1 MTDTAT
7 TKEKRGRRRAEK
19 PTPEATTSPAVL
31 PPTKTRRR
39 PMLIAAGIALAVVCG
54 LGSWYFFTTIG
65 NTTTVLTVKSDIPR
79 GQEIT
84 AADLGTLQ
92 ISGDQAT
99 NALLATES
107 SEAVGQVAKV
117 DLPAGSLVT
126 DTNIGDTLA
135 LADGDSLVGVALTSA
150 QMPSQQLV
158 AGDEVRLVDTPISQ
172 GEPPADT
179 PKTFTATVFS
189 IREDAQNSRW
199 IVDLVVSPQVAPDIA
214 ARAATGRVALILDSG
229 E

>member
-7 TKEKRGRRRAEK
+7 KEKRPRRRPEK
-19 PTPEATTSPAVL
+19 PAAEASNTPAVQ

-39 PMLIAAGIALAVVCG
+39 PMLIAAGIALAIVGG
-54 LGSWYFFTTIG
+54 LGSWYFFTTVG
-65 NTTTVLTVKSDIPR
+65 NTTTVLTVKTDVPR

-92 ISGDQAT
+92 ISGDQSSS
-99 NALLATES
+99 ALLANES
-107 SEAVGQVAKV
+107 NDAIGQVALV
-117 DLPAGSLVT
+117 DLPAGSLVSS
-126 DTNIGDTLA
+126 TNVGDTLVV
-135 LADGDSLVGVALTSA
+135 ADGDSIVGVALTSA
-150 QMPSQQLV
+150 QMPSQPLS
-158 AGDEVRLVDTPISQ
+158 AGDKVRLVDTPISQ

-179 PKTFTATVFS
+179 PKTFTAVVFS

-199 IVDLVVSPQVAPDIA
+199 IVDLVVSPDKAPDIA
-214 ARAATGRVALILDSG
+214 ARAATGRVALILDAG